1 MKIGIFDS
9 GLGGL
14 LITHRLIQALPE
26 YDYLY
31 IGDTARVPYGNRSE
45 ETIYNFTL
53 QAVEYL
59 FAQDCGL
66 IVIACNTASAKALR
80 RIQQEYLPKHYPD
93 RRVLGVL
100 IPAAEAAVAA
110 TKSRRVGLIATRGTV
125 ASRTFDNELRKL
137 DPQVTLTSNPAPL
150 LVPLVENDGL
160 KWAGP
165 ILEEYLAPLASTD
178 TLILGCTHYPYMK
191 DVIRQKVGEK
201 VAVVSQDEI
210 VPPKLANYLSRHPD
224 LERKLSK
231 GGRRQFQVTDV
242 TDDTRKLAR
251 ELFSEPI
258 DLELIPQLK

>member
-1 MKIGIFDS
+1 
-9 GLGGL
+9 
-14 LITHRLIQALPE
+14 
-26 YDYLY
+26 
-31 IGDTARVPYGNRSE
+31 
-45 ETIYNFTL
+45 
-53 QAVEYL
+53 
-59 FAQDCGL
+59 
-66 IVIACNTASAKALR
+66 
-80 RIQQEYLPKHYPD
+80 LPKHYPD